1 MEKKITKREMYEAI
15 KTGCTTGEWT
25 VTEVEVAEFCENE
38 IALLDKK
45 AIKAKERAAEKRAA
59 GDELTNAVR
68 AALTDEFAIIADIAA
83 KVAETYGE
91 DATVARV
98 TYRLT
103 QLVKNGEAENGDVKV
118 EGGEGQK
125 TRTIKAYRIL
135 NN

>member
-25 VTEVEVAEFCENE
+25 VSDAEIVEFCDNE

-59 GDELTNAVR
+59 GDELTDAVR
-68 AALTDEFAIIADIAA
+68 AALTDEFAVIADIAT

-125 TRTIKAYRIL
+125 TRTIKAYRLL

>member
-1 MEKKITKREMYEAI
+1 MEKKITKREMFEAI
-15 KTGCTTGEWT
+15 KVGCTTGEWT
-25 VTEVEVAEFCENE
+25 VSDVEVAEFCDNE

-59 GDELTNAVR
+59 GDELTDAVR
-68 AALTDEFAIIADIAA
+68 AALTDEFAVIADIAT

-125 TRTIKAYRIL
+125 TRTIKAYRLL

>member
-1 MEKKITKREMYEAI
+1 MEKKITKREMFEAI

-25 VTEVEVAEFCENE
+25 VSDVEVAEFCDNE

-59 GDELTNAVR
+59 GDELTDAVR

-125 TRTIKAYRIL
+125 TRTIKAYRVL